1 MISKELTLILPTK
14 NHEQLI
20 SEKIEYVSE
29 FLLQNF
35 EKHEIIIVSN
45 GSREENTNLI
55 KELSIPNIVH
65 LIYETSGKGFA
76 VREGIKNSKYN
87 FVLICDS
94 DFSVDIK
101 FIKDFFKNGLPISEF
116 VVGSRKIIG
125 SFVEKSPFIRLIS
138 GGLFTFLTKYYLK
151 IKISDT
157 QCGFKLVDKTRFFN
171 IDTYSSDDFFFD
183 VELFILATDLNLSIS
198 EVPVHYIHNNQT
210 SVNLLSDSLR
220 MFLKILRFKRLF

>member
-1 MISKELTLILPTK
+1 VISKELTLILPTK
-14 NHEQLI
+14 NHEKLI

>member
-14 NHEQLI
+14 NHEKLI

>member
-1 MISKELTLILPTK
+1 VISKELTLILPTK
-14 NHEQLI
+14 NHEKLI

-29 FLLQNF
+29 FLIQNF

>member
-14 NHEQLI
+14 NHEKLI

-29 FLLQNF
+29 FLIQNF

>member
-87 FVLICDS
+87 FEW
-94 DFSVDIK
+94 
-101 FIKDFFKNGLPISEF
+101 KDF
-116 VVGSRKIIG
+116 
-125 SFVEKSPFIRLIS
+125 
-138 GGLFTFLTKYYLK
+138 
-151 IKISDT
+151 
-157 QCGFKLVDKTRFFN
+157 
-171 IDTYSSDDFFFD
+171 
-183 VELFILATDLNLSIS
+183 
-198 EVPVHYIHNNQT
+198 
-210 SVNLLSDSLR
+210 
-220 MFLKILRFKRLF
+220 